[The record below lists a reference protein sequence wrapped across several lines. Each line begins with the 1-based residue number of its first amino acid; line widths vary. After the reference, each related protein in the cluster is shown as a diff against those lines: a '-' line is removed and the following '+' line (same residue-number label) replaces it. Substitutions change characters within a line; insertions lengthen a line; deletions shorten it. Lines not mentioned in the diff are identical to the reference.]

1 MIGLTPS
8 VSFLRRSIYFKESPH
23 PLTTQSEGFSATLT
37 LRSVAAEI
45 SLSKQALDIYGKV
58 RNFLDRGA
66 EVDDIMNIIEEDIDT
81 QPKEENKEL
90 WDFMNN
96 HKAVFQN
103 DIFNCMTEYEFID
116 YCRERY
122 PDINWGQEVVER
134 YWIM

>member
-1 MIGLTPS
+1 MN
-8 VSFLRRSIYFKESPH
+8 RQYEK
-23 PLTTQSEGFSATLT
+23 
-37 LRSVAAEI
+37 EI

-66 EVDDIMNIIEEDIDT
+66 EVDDIMDIIEEDIDT
-81 QPKEENKEL
+81 HPKEENKEL